1 MVNLLDIVN
10 NIDPEE
16 IAERWDSILVNPYSK
31 MGTEK
36 DWTTATRPG
45 YIKKMPKEQLET
57 LSVEP
62 AINRICTAYADSAI
76 LKGWEFTFGRDGD
89 AKLAK
94 KINELGKD
102 LELANAMNEAQFLAN
117 VYGGAA
123 IIQFIDDG
131 NSPDQPINYRKIRA
145 VKGYR
150 VLDRYKIRPD
160 YRGFEDPKRVEHYEI
175 MLPEYLSGELKKLDR
190 NRFEK
195 GYYVHR
201 DRILRFDGTRCTPDL
216 MRYNNGWAFS
226 LIEQIYDKFQRY
238 ETSLSSSAA
247 MLKDYSLFVFKMKGW
262 ADKVLKMEGK
272 QKEEAQKQ
280 LSLLYLM
287 ATVYGVMIIDQ
298 EEHTLEFPKRDFGS
312 IRDISDTHRDAFIG
326 ASGIPHTKLFGESP
340 SGLGATG
347 ESEERTWA
355 HEVGAFQVS
364 SWLPKLNKAYKSI
377 LASVEQS
384 KSPTVKKGWT
394 IKFHSVLQL
403 SEEEILSNRATQA
416 QSDSTYV
423 INQILTPE
431 EVRESR
437 FGGSEYSIETILDQK
452 AWDKLQQQQQGFGGG
467 ADYFE
472 ENTLPGGETDLSEN
486 ALNSPPEEQTLLE
499 KELFQQLDSAVS
511 TSGLGNPIRCDLANK
526 THRIIEY
533 QGLKIG
539 VETEVGQKRFPDV
552 PPLTAAYGH
561 IRGSYGLGLDGMSL
575 DVYLGSNLDNP
586 EIYQVLQLDKETGEP
601 DEHKYFFGFKDINQ
615 ARSFFLALAGK
626 ARFGG
631 IKVYPGGAKAIV
643 SLLKKKEVALRIDS
657 EQKTL
662 DTVERINLARSDH
675 AQNLMED
682 WLEIIE
688 GWIKSKNTLQEIR
701 DGEIELYQLLPQKK
715 FQTLIEQGNTIAELI
730 GRTEDV

>member
-1 MVNLLDIVN
+1 MVNLLDIVD
-10 NIDPEE
+10 NIDLEE
-16 IAERWDSILVNPYSK
+16 KVDSVLINPYSK
-31 MGTEK
+31 MGTEE
-36 DWTTATRPG
+36 DWTEATRPG
-45 YIKKMPKEQLET
+45 YIKKLTKEQLET
-57 LSVEP
+57 LSIEP
-62 AINRICTAYADSAI
+62 ALNRICTAYADSSI

-89 AKLAK
+89 IELAQ
-94 KINELGKD
+94 KINDLA
-102 LELANAMNEAQFLAN
+102 LELEVANAMNEAQFLAN

-131 NSPDQPINYRKIRA
+131 RPPDQPINYQKIRA

-160 YRGFEDPKRVEHYEI
+160 YKGFEDPKRVEHYEI

-190 NRFEK
+190 NRFER

-201 DRILRFDGTRCTPDL
+201 DRLLRFDGTRCTPDL
-216 MRYNNGWAFS
+216 MRYNGGWSFS

-238 ETSLSSSAA
+238 ETSLSSSGAL
-247 MLKDYSLFVFKMKGW
+247 LKDYSLFVLKMKGW
-262 ADKVLKMEGK
+262 ADKVQKMEGK
-272 QKEEAQKQ
+272 EKTETQKQ
-280 LSLLYLM
+280 LTTLYQT
-287 ATVYGVMIIDQ
+287 ASIYGGMIIDQ

-364 SWLPKLNKAYKSI
+364 SWLPNLNKAYKSI

-403 SEEEILSNRATQA
+403 SEEEILQNRATMA
-416 QSDSTYV
+416 QTDSTYV
-423 INQILTPE
+423 VNQILTPE

-452 AWDKLQQQQQGFGGG
+452 AWNEFQQQQQGFGFGEQPSEVAPESESVEG
-467 ADYFE
+467 LDRERGFRPESISNRDFE
-472 ENTLPGGETDLSEN
+472 EL
-486 ALNSPPEEQTLLE
+486 A
-499 KELFQQLDSAVS
+499 QQLDSA
-511 TSGLGNPIRCDLANK
+511 TDKA
-526 THRIIEY
+526 HRIIEY
-533 QGLKIG
+533 QSLKIG
-539 VETEVGQKRFPDV
+539 IETEVGQKRFPDA

-575 DVYLGSNLDNP
+575 DVYLGSNLDNL

-601 DEHKYFFGFKDINQ
+601 DEYKYFLGFKDINQ
-615 ARSFFLALAGK
+615 ARSLFLAFAGK

-643 SLLKKKEVALRIDS
+643 SLLKKKEVASRQDS

-662 DTVERINLARSDH
+662 DTVERINLARSDR
-675 AQNLMED
+675 AQDMVGD

-688 GWIKSKNTLQEIR
+688 GWLRSKKTLQEIR
-701 DGEIELYQLLPQKK
+701 DREIELYQLFPQKK